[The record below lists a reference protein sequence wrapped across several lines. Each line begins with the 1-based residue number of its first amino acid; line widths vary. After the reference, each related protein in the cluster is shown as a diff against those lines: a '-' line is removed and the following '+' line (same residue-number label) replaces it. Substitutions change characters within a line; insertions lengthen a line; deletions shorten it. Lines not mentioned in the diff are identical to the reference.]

1 MLPMMK
7 GDLRDLALE
16 LLSSRKAWAG
26 VLVAEVGRGRV
37 AKGQVPRRIIRRL
50 LGYGDSRLSGEVTK
64 TWGKLEVADAAA
76 IRAKVEAV
84 KKTIEAGT
92 GNPYEG
98 ERLFMARCGRCH
110 RLFADGGEVG
120 PDLTSYQRE
129 DLERMIANI
138 VAPSSEI
145 RTGYENNLLIT
156 RDGRTLEGF
165 LADSGSKTVALRT
178 IEGQT
183 VVLPR
188 EKILQLRV
196 LETSVMPEDLL
207 REYNEQ
213 QLRDLFAYL
222 RSTQP
227 LP

>member
-1 MLPMMK
+1 R
-7 GDLRDLALE
+7 LR
-16 LLSSRKAWAG
+16 
-26 VLVAEVGRGRV
+26 
-37 AKGQVPRRIIRRL
+37 
-50 LGYGDSRLSGEVTK
+50 GYGDPALSDAANT
-64 TWGKLEVADAAA
+64 TWGERVVADAAA
-76 IRAKVEAV
+76 SRAKVLAIR
-84 KKTIEAGT
+84 KTIESGT

-98 ERLFMARCGRCH
+98 ERLFTARCGRCH
-110 RLFADGGEVG
+110 RLFADGGDVG
-120 PDLTSYQRE
+120 PDLTSYQRD

-145 RTGYENNLLIT
+145 KTGYENHLLIT
-156 RDGRTLEGF
+156 RDGRILEGF
-165 LADSGSKTVALRT
+165 IADRGSKTVALRT

-188 EKILQLRV
+188 DKVLQLRV
-196 LETSVMPEDLL
+196 IETSVMPGDLL
-207 REYNEQ
+207 SEYNEQ

>member
-1 MLPMMK
+1 
-7 GDLRDLALE
+7 
-16 LLSSRKAWAG
+16 
-26 VLVAEVGRGRV
+26 
-37 AKGQVPRRIIRRL
+37 
-50 LGYGDSRLSGEVTK
+50 
-64 TWGKLEVADAAA
+64 
-76 IRAKVEAV
+76 
-84 KKTIEAGT
+84 
-92 GNPYEG
+92 
-98 ERLFMARCGRCH
+98 
-110 RLFADGGEVG
+110 
-120 PDLTSYQRE
+120 
-129 DLERMIANI
+129 
-138 VAPSSEI
+138 
-145 RTGYENNLLIT
+145 NNLLIT

-196 LETSVMPEDLL
+196 LGTSVMPEDLL